1 MAKYTGPRCRLCRRD
16 GIKLFLKGDR
26 CYSNKCAVE
35 KRSYAPGVHGK
46 GRKKAKEYGLQLR
59 EKQKTRHI
67 YGVLERQFHNY
78 FERAERQRGITG
90 ENLLSLLERRLDN
103 VVYRLG
109 LSGSRME
116 ARQLIRHGHFMVN
129 DKKVNIPSYMVKVGD
144 EIAFQEKS
152 KDIPRVKE
160 LIDRAAQATPPA
172 WFEYRYDQARGKV
185 VALPKREQIDAP
197 VAEHLV
203 VELYSR

>member
-1 MAKYTGPRCRLCRRD
+1 
-16 GIKLFLKGDR
+16 
-26 CYSNKCAVE
+26 
-35 KRSYAPGVHGK
+35 
-46 GRKKAKEYGLQLR
+46 
-59 EKQKTRHI
+59 
-67 YGVLERQFHNY
+67 
-78 FERAERQRGITG
+78 
-90 ENLLSLLERRLDN
+90 
-103 VVYRLG
+103 
-109 LSGSRME
+109 ME
-116 ARQLIRHGHFMVN
+116 ARQLILHGHFMVN

>member
-1 MAKYTGPRCRLCRRD
+1 M
-16 GIKLFLKGDR
+16 
-26 CYSNKCAVE
+26 
-35 KRSYAPGVHGK
+35 
-46 GRKKAKEYGLQLR
+46 
-59 EKQKTRHI
+59 
-67 YGVLERQFHNY
+67 ERQFHNY
-78 FERAERQRGITG
+78 FERAERQRGISG

-103 VVYRLG
+103 VVYRLS

-116 ARQLIRHGHFMVN
+116 ARQLIRHGHFTVN
-129 DKKVNIPSYMVKVGD
+129 DKKVNIPSYRVKVGD

-160 LIDRAAQATPPA
+160 LIARAAERTPPA
-172 WFEYRYDQARGKV
+172 WLEYKFDLARGKV
-185 VALPKREQIDAP
+185 VVLPKREQIDAP